1 MSRHTTLQESLTPQ
15 HNARKTHTAGATI
28 TPAPVSETSSNSQY
42 AKAPRRKNNFPSLN
56 PPENTSTKVNL
67 PITEEKP
74 KNLPTL
80 KNERPLI
87 TKTNNPHNNTHNS
100 EQKKEKTTQEKQPT
114 PKSSTKE
121 IKLNTKIVSPAL
133 IAALTILIL
142 GIILTGIS
150 WGWIYAGA
158 VAFVT
163 IGFIVTYTLLYM
175 KTQ

>member
-28 TPAPVSETSSNSQY
+28 TPAPVSETTSNAQY

-56 PPENTSTKVNL
+56 PSENTSTKMNL
-67 PITEEKP
+67 PTTKEKP
-74 KNLPTL
+74 KNTPTP

-87 TKTNNPHNNTHNS
+87 TKTNNTHKP

-121 IKLNTKIVSPAL
+121 IKLNTEIISPAL
-133 IAALTILIL
+133 IAALTILLL

-150 WGWIYAGA
+150 WGWVYAGA

-175 KTQ
+175 KTQK